1 MANILVVGFTPKGLR
16 YRLRAVPKVIRS
28 VKKAMELLDLFTEER
43 PEWGVTEL
51 AQALGLPKATVHGLL
66 CSLVEGGV
74 LHRLPSG
81 RYRLGWRIPLLNR
94 VLMKSV
100 PLRLEAR
107 PRMARLAELYGETVH
122 LAVLERGR
130 VLYLEKQQ
138 GNRAIQVNIT
148 GVGAYLYAHASA
160 LGKVLLSGLSEKEV
174 IAVVRTHGLP
184 ALTPNTIT
192 TLEELLSELRGVRE
206 RGYAYDLEEY
216 LPDLCC
222 VAAPIRDH
230 TGEVIAA
237 LSFSV
242 PKYRFLEMKQAYR
255 NVIVEA
261 AKEISEALGYEEAR
275 GRRGYVRKG

>member
-16 YRLRAVPKVIRS
+16 YRLRTVPKVIRS
-28 VKKAMELLDLFTEER
+28 VKKAIELLDLFTEER

-94 VLMKSV
+94 VLMESV

>member
-1 MANILVVGFTPKGLR
+1 
-16 YRLRAVPKVIRS
+16 
-28 VKKAMELLDLFTEER
+28 
-43 PEWGVTEL
+43 
-51 AQALGLPKATVHGLL
+51 
-66 CSLVEGGV
+66 
-74 LHRLPSG
+74 
-81 RYRLGWRIPLLNR
+81 
-94 VLMKSV
+94 
-100 PLRLEAR
+100 
-107 PRMARLAELYGETVH
+107 MARLAELYGETVH

-192 TLEELLSELRGVRE
+192 TLEELLSELRGAGAGLRLRSGGVPSRPLL
-206 RGYAYDLEEY
+206 RGG
-216 LPDLCC
+216 
-222 VAAPIRDH
+222 PIRDH

>member
-94 VLMKSV
+94 VLMESV

-206 RGYAYDLEEY
+206 RGYAYALEEY

>member
-43 PEWGVTEL
+43 PEWGSRSSPRPWGFPRPPCMVSS
-51 AQALGLPKATVHGLL
+51 APWWR
-66 CSLVEGGV
+66 GV

-94 VLMKSV
+94 VLMESV

-192 TLEELLSELRGVRE
+192 TLEELLSELRGCGSGATPTIWRSTF
-206 RGYAYDLEEY
+206 
-216 LPDLCC
+216 PTS
-222 VAAPIRDH
+222 AAWRPPSG
-230 TGEVIAA
+230 TT
-237 LSFSV
+237 
-242 PKYRFLEMKQAYR
+242 
-255 NVIVEA
+255 
-261 AKEISEALGYEEAR
+261 R
-275 GRRGYVRKG
+275 GR

>member
-16 YRLRAVPKVIRS
+16 YRLRTVPKVIRS
-28 VKKAMELLDLFTEER
+28 VKKAIELLDLFTEER

-94 VLMKSV
+94 VLMESV

-222 VAAPIRDH
+222 VAATIRDH

>member
-16 YRLRAVPKVIRS
+16 YRSRAVPKVIRG

-94 VLMKSV
+94 VLMESV

-184 ALTPNTIT
+184 AITPNTIT